1 MTRYIMI
8 IIQFLYN
15 KFSKEIQ
22 KKILPSYILHIVSL
36 LLMLIFAE
44 EYRDQE
50 KLNEDEDKTQGAKQI
65 KIVFQSACSF
75 INLINLYY
83 VVR

>member
-8 IIQFLYN
+8 IVQFLYN

-36 LLMLIFAE
+36 LLMLYFAE

-50 KLNEDEDKTQGAKQI
+50 KLNEDEDKTQSAKQI